1 MPDAGARSV
10 ADEPAGRASIR
21 RLAWHFAV
29 VLSSAAA
36 LAALVGGPKS
46 GISAALGV
54 SLAGANLLLMR
65 RITSA
70 LANASGAS
78 AAWAIALPFKLVAL
92 VGIAYALVH
101 LRVAQPVPLA
111 MGFALLPL
119 TGVFLPRT
127 GSVRHPDSARLSP
140 RGRRKS
146 SVPGSAVSHPAP
158 APPGGH

>member
-1 MPDAGARSV
+1 MPDDGARSS

-21 RLAWHFAV
+21 RLAWHFGV
-29 VLSSAAA
+29 VLLSAAA

-46 GISAALGV
+46 SLSAALGV
-54 SLAGANLLLMR
+54 LLAGANLLLMR

-70 LANASGAS
+70 LANASGGS

-92 VGIAYALVH
+92 VGLAYALVH

-127 GSVRHPDSARLSP
+127 GSVRHPNTARSNP
-140 RGRRKS
+140 RRGRKPS
-146 SVPGSAVSHPAP
+146 LPGSAVSQPIP